1 LNQSEEIIMNLL
13 RRKSAYPLAVVSL
26 ATALGGLGLVYAHPD
41 GDGDGPGF
49 GGRHHCRGGQHG
61 RFGSMGRHV
70 DGILAFVKTELKITA
85 GQEPAWQEFSTAVRE
100 LARERTGFRSG
111 MRDRAQDGSK
121 DAPLVDRIDRRLAM
135 MEQGTAHLRRMAE
148 AVKSLYAELTPAQQ
162 QLADQLVPMGR
173 M

>member
-1 LNQSEEIIMNLL
+1 MNLL

-41 GDGDGPGF
+41 DDGDGPGF

-61 RFGSMGRHV
+61 RFGSSMGRHV